1 MPEAPQNATRGFAHQ
16 SPETG
21 STSLPPG
28 HSWLLGIGIN
38 DYQAFPDLQ
47 NAVRDIQSIAALMQG
62 AFDVAPEKTIL
73 LYNEDATREKI
84 IATLDWLVRQV
95 QPEDKLL
102 IYYSGHGHLD
112 TYTEKGYWIPHNAQR
127 DNTAHYIRNS
137 TIRDYIDDIRAR
149 HTLLISDSCFSGTL
163 LVRGT
168 SRSGEVLDE
177 LERRASRWVLCSGR
191 NDEEVADG
199 PPGGNSPFTAGI
211 LEVLQQHG
219 QNDVQVSKLADQVI
233 EITRSNYQ
241 QLPEGAP
248 LFGTGHKGGQ
258 YVFRRKGEGTVR
270 STPEAVPQ
278 QLQLPATGATSR
290 GRSDISFKRIERDLI
305 FRWVGLVFAYIV
317 VMAVLFS
324 FIGVSSMIGQLIMP
338 LIPVIF
344 YLPPFIA
351 TYYVRLPL
359 GTLWILAGTY
369 GLIFFYLLYEWI
381 RNDPEIENWW
391 FFPVLIL
398 GAALYYLLLP
408 RINGRK

>member
-1 MPEAPQNATRGFAHQ
+1 MPEESSNRGFAHQ

-21 STSLPPG
+21 SPSLPAG

-38 DYQAFPDLQ
+38 DYQAFPGLQ

-62 AFDVAPEKTIL
+62 AFDVAPDKTIL
-73 LYNEDATREKI
+73 LYNEEATREKI

-168 SRSGEVLDE
+168 SRSGDLLDE
-177 LERRASRWVLCSGR
+177 LESRTSRWVLCSGR

-219 QNDVQVSKLADQVI
+219 QNGIQVSKLADQVI
-233 EITRSNYQ
+233 EITRANYK

-258 YVFRRKGEGTVR
+258 YVFRRLGASMLRSTQEDKPQPAPVPEAGSLPAVR
-270 STPEAVPQ
+270 SGV
-278 QLQLPATGATSR
+278 
-290 GRSDISFKRIERDLI
+290 SFKKIEGDLI
-305 FRWVGLVFAYIV
+305 FRWVGIGLTYILAVFVLLFLIGAGPISYLLEPLVPVFFFPLPFVATYFVRLSQTTIWILSGAYGLVFFFFTFRWI
-317 VMAVLFS
+317 
-324 FIGVSSMIGQLIMP
+324 QTDP
-338 LIPVIF
+338 QIP
-344 YLPPFIA
+344 
-351 TYYVRLPL
+351 
-359 GTLWILAGTY
+359 G
-369 GLIFFYLLYEWI
+369 
-381 RNDPEIENWW
+381 WW
-391 FFPVLIL
+391 FIPLFLFGVT
-398 GAALYYLLLP
+398 LYYLLLP
-408 RINGRK
+408 RINGRKH